1 MKEIKSNPIYTVFLV
16 SSFFSA
22 FMGFILGM
30 VISNDPKIVLFIT
43 IISALSTGIIF
54 STIIYFALKI
64 SAQKPKNLAINE
76 ADILIFGRA
85 NHQSNL
91 VYRGGHLIIT
101 KNELIFTPSNLNI
114 HKDILRLRID
124 QINQLIEKNFY
135 LIIPTGLYIEM
146 NNGDVERFVINDRT
160 TWVKEIL
167 AIKAQSNSNP

>member
-22 FMGFILGM
+22 FMGFFLGL
-30 VISNDPKIVLFIT
+30 VISNHFKIVLFIT
-43 IISALSTGIIF
+43 LISALSTGIIF
-54 STIIYFALKI
+54 SIIIYIALKI
-64 SAQKPKNLAINE
+64 SAKKPKNLATNE

-101 KNELIFTPSNLNI
+101 KNELIFTPNNLNI
-114 HKDILRLRID
+114 HKEILKLPLN

-146 NNGDVERFVINDRT
+146 KNGEVERFVINDRRI
-160 TWVKEIL
+160 WMNEIL
-167 AIKAQSNSNP
+167 AIKADLDGAP